1 MSDAEVLE
9 PSTAIMTVEPGTDIV
24 EAVAKQPGI
33 VLLDR
38 EKFSAWYEKLK
49 ADAPTDVDISTNKG
63 RDALRSFAARVRS
76 EKAAIDK
83 ERLRLT
89 ADWRDMV
96 SQANDAGKEI
106 REQLDA
112 LAEEVRRPLT
122 EWEQAEQKRADTVEA
137 TISGFKSQRFVEMS
151 ETAES
156 IRTRGTSI
164 YLTELDADVF
174 QDRLDEAQ
182 REKDETVAHLK
193 SALDRA
199 EKAEAEAAELEKLR
213 REKAEQEAAAQAKR
227 DAEEAEARR
236 VEQEK
241 LAEQAKADAAA
252 EAQRK
257 IEAAAEQA
265 RRDAEEKAENDRKAV
280 EAKRDYARQIIEHIK
295 QVGLGMIGGQP
306 QPYGILLHELD
317 KKIVI
322 NDEMG
327 DLQEEVRAVR
337 DATRA
342 QLEAAMERSRI
353 KQEQED
359 QAEQDRL
366 ADEEKRKREA
376 NQAHRTKI
384 MSAAKEAIISC
395 GADEETAKK
404 IVLAIKAAE
413 IPHVRIEF

>member
-1 MSDAEVLE
+1 MSDAAAEVIHGE
-9 PSTAIMTVEPGTDIV
+9 VMVVEPGTDII
-24 EAVAKQPGI
+24 EAVSARPGI
-33 VLLDR
+33 VLMDT
-38 EKFSAWYEKLK
+38 EKFDQFYEKLAAK
-49 ADAPTDVDISTNKG
+49 APTDVDITTGTG
-63 RDALRSFAARVRS
+63 RDKVRSFAAEVRR

-83 ERLRLT
+83 ARLSLT
-89 ADWRDMV
+89 ANWRDMTK
-96 SQANDAGKEI
+96 QANDAGKVINE
-106 REQLDA
+106 RLEQLAID
-112 LAEEVRRPLT
+112 VRKPLT
-122 EWEQAEQKRADTVEA
+122 EWEEAEKAREA
-137 TISGFKSQRFVEMS
+137 EVDRIITLFRTARFVAMGE
-151 ETAES
+151 AADD
-156 IRTRGTSI
+156 IRERGTI
-164 YLTELDADVF
+164 IHNIAIDPEVF
-174 QDRLDEAQ
+174 QDRADEAE
-182 REKDETVAHLK
+182 REKKDTVDHLLA
-193 SALDRA
+193 ALAQA
-199 EKAEAEAAELEKLR
+199 EKTEAAAAELEKLR
-213 REKAEQEAAAQAKR
+213 QEKAEQEAAAQAKR
-227 DAEEAEARR
+227 DADEAEARR

-252 EAQRK
+252 EEQRK

-265 RRDAEEKAENDRKAV
+265 RRDVEEMAENDRKAAD
-280 EAKRDYARQIIEHIK
+280 AKRDYARQIIDHIK

-306 QPYGILLHELD
+306 QPYGILLHELG

-322 NDEMG
+322 NDDMG